1 MWSCLT
7 WPGNTKSPFSC
18 LWKWKK
24 TYQALSTCAHA
35 ERVRVTATGPIVHHL
50 VHEDHLSRLLWFAAQ
65 LTLSGLCAEKN
76 PKTAKNSRSDE
87 PGPQSLTSVWLC
99 FMGGS
104 SQLTI
109 RVLIGYP
116 GVFDVVVVLVAP
128 LDALLSPEIL
138 KGTGALLCVANL
150 VVEGRAGTI
159 STPVGRPEHWTDS
172 ERDSFRGIFLQKPSK
187 PQPTCYPPKDK
198 DSVSKVFYHLP
209 VVKQRCC
216 YFRTSLLR

>member
-1 MWSCLT
+1 
-7 WPGNTKSPFSC
+7 
-18 LWKWKK
+18 
-24 TYQALSTCAHA
+24 
-35 ERVRVTATGPIVHHL
+35 
-50 VHEDHLSRLLWFAAQ
+50 
-65 LTLSGLCAEKN
+65 
-76 PKTAKNSRSDE
+76 
-87 PGPQSLTSVWLC
+87 
-99 FMGGS
+99 MGGS

-198 DSVSKVFYHLP
+198 DSVSKVFDHLP
-209 VVKQRCC
+209 VVKQTMLLLQNFTAEIISDTEQS
-216 YFRTSLLR
+216 YFSGLLHCRTESGLSGLISSEYVHIQENNLPIFF